1 LARSLG
7 LSHIMREADGTAV
20 GHWGPY
26 VLKSA
31 FQPICSF
38 EPDGL
43 KQRAFEGLVRP
54 FRDGGAVSPGQFFG
68 AIPSIDRLRVE
79 ALARDLHILN
89 AGAAF
94 GNGITLFINFDPS
107 LFCERPVVDTAL
119 HEMRIMLGEA
129 GLPFGN
135 VVCEVTEQSSGSAA
149 ALQDFVA
156 ALRGEGYRVAV
167 DDYGADS
174 SDMERVKQL
183 RPDIVKFDAKWVARL
198 MDSQPGVTL
207 LKVMVGEF
215 RQQGI
220 VTVFEGIEENWQLDV
235 AHEVGAAMVQGFAL
249 ARPELAPTRFRPD
262 PAAPARPTGSP
273 GPAEPQTLA
282 AAVEERPLSPRRP
295 QARIFGRRGLT

>member
-1 LARSLG
+1 MARSLG
-7 LSHIMREADGTAV
+7 LPHIMREADGTAV
-20 GHWGPY
+20 GQWGPY
-26 VLKSA
+26 VLKTA
-31 FQPICSF
+31 FQPIFAF

-43 KQRAFEGLVRP
+43 KQRAYEGLIRP
-54 FRDGGAVSPGQFFG
+54 FRDGEATSPGQFFA
-68 AIPSIDRLRVE
+68 AIPAIDRLRVE

-94 GNGITLFINFDPS
+94 GPQITLFINFDPS
-107 LFCERPVVDTAL
+107 LFCEKPVVDTAL
-119 HEMRIMLGEA
+119 REMRIVLGEA
-129 GLPFGN
+129 GIPFSN
-135 VVCEVTEQSSGSAA
+135 VVCEVTEQPSDSAA

-156 ALRGEGYRVAV
+156 ALRQEGYRVAV

-215 RQQGI
+215 RQKGI

-235 AHEVGAAMVQGFAL
+235 AAEVGASMVQGFVL

-262 PAAPARPTGSP
+262 PPALAPMVPPEGGGAADAR
-273 GPAEPQTLA
+273 A
-282 AAVEERPLSPRRP
+282 AHHDALPVAPRRP
-295 QARIFGRRGLT
+295 RAPVFGRRRLT

>member
-1 LARSLG
+1 MARSLG
-7 LSHIMREADGTAV
+7 LPHIMREADGTAV

-26 VLKSA
+26 VLKTA
-31 FQPICSF
+31 FQPIFAF

-43 KQRAFEGLVRP
+43 KQRAFEGLIRP
-54 FRDGGAVSPGQFFG
+54 FRDGQATSPGQFFA

-89 AGAAF
+89 AGTAF
-94 GNGITLFINFDPS
+94 GPQVTLFINFDPS
-107 LFCERPVVDTAL
+107 LFCEKPVVDTAL
-119 HEMRIMLGEA
+119 HEMRIVLGEA
-129 GLPFGN
+129 GLPFEN
-135 VVCEVTEQSSGSAA
+135 IVCEVTEQPSGSAL

-156 ALRGEGYRVAV
+156 ALRREGYRVAV
-167 DDYGADS
+167 DDYGAES

-235 AHEVGAAMVQGFAL
+235 AHEVGASMVQGFVL
-249 ARPELAPTRFRPD
+249 ARPELSPTSFRLEGGEPAQACTPSD
-262 PAAPARPTGSP
+262 PAPEALIVGDAPVIARK
-273 GPAEPQTLA
+273 PQGR
-282 AAVEERPLSPRRP
+282 V
-295 QARIFGRRGLT
+295 FGRRGLI

>member
-1 LARSLG
+1 MARSLG
-7 LSHIMREADGTAV
+7 LPHIMREADGTAV

-31 FQPICSF
+31 FQPIFTF
-38 EPDGL
+38 EPAGL
-43 KQRAFEGLVRP
+43 KQRAYEGLIRP
-54 FRDGGAVSPGQFFG
+54 FRDGEAASPGQFFA
-68 AIPSIDRLRVE
+68 AIPTIDRLRVE

-89 AGAAF
+89 AGTAF
-94 GNGITLFINFDPS
+94 GPEVTLFINFDPS
-107 LFCERPVVDTAL
+107 LFCEKPVVDTAL
-119 HEMRIMLGEA
+119 HEMRIVLGEA
-129 GLPFGN
+129 GIPFAN
-135 VVCEVTEQSSGSAA
+135 VVCEVTEQPSGSAA

-156 ALRGEGYRVAV
+156 ALRGQGYRVAV

-198 MDSQPGVTL
+198 MDSQPGVAL

-215 RQQGI
+215 RQRGI

-235 AHEVGAAMVQGFAL
+235 AHEVGAAMVQGFVL

-262 PAAPARPTGSP
+262 LAVPPEPAGSQAPAN
-273 GPAEPQTLA
+273 PQTFA
-282 AAVEERPLSPRRP
+282 AAVEERPLAPRRA
-295 QARIFGRRGLT
+295 QARVFGRRGLT